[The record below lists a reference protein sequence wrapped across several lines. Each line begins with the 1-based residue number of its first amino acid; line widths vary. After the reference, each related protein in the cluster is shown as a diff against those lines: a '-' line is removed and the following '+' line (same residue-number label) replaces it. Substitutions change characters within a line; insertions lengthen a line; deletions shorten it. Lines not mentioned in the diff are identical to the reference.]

1 MTRALRFKSNRSDT
15 RKWVNLP
22 SALLFTANNSRI
34 ETDKKMK
41 IDFILLT
48 SNRATGERLV
58 FYPPPRVC
66 SNCIMHR
73 DPIIV
78 YLLSKGIPI
87 YRGIKVVCDWLKPS
101 DWNRTIEI
109 NAHIFTPEFSDAFI
123 LILAGRR
130 QGTTCESER
139 PILYLYRWR

>member
-1 MTRALRFKSNRSDT
+1 
-15 RKWVNLP
+15 
-22 SALLFTANNSRI
+22 
-34 ETDKKMK
+34 
-41 IDFILLT
+41 
-48 SNRATGERLV
+48 
-58 FYPPPRVC
+58 
-66 SNCIMHR
+66 MHR

-87 YRGIKVVCDWLKPS
+87 YRGIKVVCDWLKLS
-101 DWNRTIEI
+101 DWNRNIEI

-123 LILAGRR
+123 LTLAGRR